1 MPQSASTSKFSII
14 GGSGFNVGQH
24 GQATESTIIVR
35 SGNNNP
41 KGVTAVL
48 YNQGGFSPIVTA
60 VAWKLVSGDDYD
72 IYVQCGNYGNAG
84 IRADWT
90 GAGATFV
97 SWGSDTPSSTKPAE
111 VVDGL
116 VVQNYSTSNKPTAAD
131 VGAL

>member
-1 MPQSASTSKFSII
+1 M
-14 GGSGFNVGQH
+14 
-24 GQATESTIIVR
+24 
-35 SGNNNP
+35 
-41 KGVTAVL
+41 
-48 YNQGGFSPIVTA
+48 
-60 VAWKLVSGDDYD
+60 SGDDYD

-97 SWGSDTPSSTKPAE
+97 SWGTDTPSSTKPAE